1 MRAARAG
8 TGCGRLLEAAGGCWG
23 RERRDRCVVAL
34 SPDPAR
40 LLPAVRRPARLG
52 TLSLSRAP
60 AGFPPERWARLVP
73 AWGSSSFSP
82 GDPGLRQGF
91 PRAGGKSLWAQSLRT
106 PEGDV
111 ETLTLALRLQG
122 YAESTW
128 CRGQS
133 LTDDH

>member
-8 TGCGRLLEAAGGCWG
+8 TGCGRLLGPGAPGQVRGRPLAGPSAAPASCPAA
-23 RERRDRCVVAL
+23 R
-34 SPDPAR
+34 SPR
-40 LLPAVRRPARLG
+40 H
-52 TLSLSRAP
+52 SLSRAP

-122 YAESTW
+122 YAESSW
-128 CRGQS
+128 CKG
-133 LTDDH
+133 